1 MIICKEC
8 KKVISH
14 TNYYFIDIANA
25 YLCSDACRQSYAK
38 KEREKEDR
46 KFLYETVCRIF
57 GLAKMPNGQQLAE
70 IKRFKEKD
78 NMTYRQMAS
87 ILHYI
92 YDVKEYAPYGFS
104 LYLIPKY
111 QEEAK
116 KWYKDNE
123 ARAERAREIAAKQ
136 PTEMR
141 RISKT
146 NTSRNKKRGLLEIN
160 PEDV

>member
-14 TNYYFIDIANA
+14 TNYYFIDVANA

-38 KEREKEDR
+38 KEKEKEDR

-92 YDVKEYAPYGFS
+92 YDVKEYATYGFS
-104 LYLIPKY
+104 
-111 QEEAK
+111 
-116 KWYKDNE
+116 
-123 ARAERAREIAAKQ
+123 
-136 PTEMR
+136 
-141 RISKT
+141 
-146 NTSRNKKRGLLEIN
+146 
-160 PEDV
+160 